1 MQGRELWATRI
12 GLILAAAGNAIGL
25 GNLLRF
31 PSKVALYGGG
41 AFIIPYFIS
50 FILLGIPLMI
60 LEWITGRYAGAKG
73 HGSMVGI
80 MGEFFNQSA
89 LARSIG
95 ALGVSIPFL
104 IVCYYIYIESWTLG
118 FAILALFQK
127 MPTPLHTTNSEL
139 AMAPFLNFFKNYT
152 HPSTWAIFFLIITL
166 IINWYLLS
174 RGITRGIE
182 LTAKIGIPC
191 LLVMGI
197 FLSIV
202 SLSLNHWKG
211 LQGLYFI
218 FKPDFSRLSDMQV
231 WVEAAGQIFFTL
243 SLAMGAIATYAS
255 YVKKNEDVLK
265 TGLYTAGLN
274 EFVEV
279 VIGASIAIPAAFAVF
294 GAASIPELA
303 KQGTFRLG
311 FISMPAILMSLPF
324 GSFLNFIWFFLLFIA
339 ALTSSLALI
348 QPLIALFED
357 EAKLE
362 HSKAV
367 HASMIM
373 VTIGAFLSAFVPGFI
388 DDLDFWAGTLFL
400 LIFALIEIIAFVWL
414 FGFNN
419 FYKELTRDVFFKI
432 PKSWTYIAYS
442 VSIIFIAVLFYFW
455 SITKLPEFLSKTSIN
470 LLIARAFILLTG
482 ILLVAIAIKTKPK
495 RGSI

>member
-1 MQGRELWATRI
+1 MKNREVWASRI

-41 AFIIPYFIS
+41 AFMIPYFIS
-50 FILLGIPLMI
+50 LILLGIPLMI
-60 LEWITGRYAGAKG
+60 LEWIIGRYAGSKG

-80 MGEFFNQSA
+80 MGEFFNQSSI
-89 LARSIG
+89 ARAIG
-95 ALGVSIPFL
+95 TFGVAIPFL

-118 FAILALFQK
+118 FAIKALLHQ
-127 MPTPLHTTNSEL
+127 MPHPVITANSEK
-139 AMAPFLNFFKNYT
+139 AMEPFLHFFKAYT
-152 HPSTWAIFFLIITL
+152 TPSTLAVVFLVIT
-166 IINWYLLS
+166 IAMNWYLLH

-182 LTAKIGIPC
+182 VTAKIGIPC
-191 LLVMGI
+191 LLLMGI

-202 SLSLNHWKG
+202 SLSMNHWKG

-218 FKPDFSRLSDMQV
+218 FKPDFHRLSDMQV

-255 YVKKNEDVLK
+255 YVKYNEDVLK

-279 VIGASIAIPAAFAVF
+279 VIGGSIAIPAAFAIF
-294 GAASIPELA
+294 GAASIPVLA

-311 FISMPAILMSLPF
+311 FISMPAILMSLPY
-324 GSFLNFIWFFLLFIA
+324 GSFLCFLWFALLFIA

-348 QPLIALFED
+348 QPMVALFED
-357 EAKLE
+357 EVNTS
-362 HSKAV
+362 HSTAV
-367 HASMIM
+367 HISMIL
-373 VTIGAFLSAFVPGFI
+373 VTIGAFLSAFVPKFI
-388 DDLDFWAGTLFL
+388 DDVDFWAGTLFL
-400 LIFALIEIIAFVWL
+400 LLSAFIEIIAFVWL

-432 PKSWTYIAYS
+432 PKSWAYIAYS
-442 VSIIFIAVLFYFW
+442 VSLVFIAVLFYFW
-455 SITKLPEFLSKTSIN
+455 AIHRLPGIISQTSLN
-470 LLIARAFILLTG
+470 LLIARGFIAFTIVFLVIL
-482 ILLVAIAIKTKPK
+482 AIKSKPK
-495 RGSI
+495 RTNT

>member
-1 MQGRELWATRI
+1 MEKREVWASRI

-41 AFIIPYFIS
+41 AFMIPYFIS
-50 FILLGIPLMI
+50 LFLLGIPLMI
-60 LEWITGRYAGAKG
+60 LEWIIGRYAGQKG

-80 MGEFFNQSA
+80 MGAFFRQSKI
-89 LARSIG
+89 ARSIG
-95 ALGVSIPFL
+95 TFGVAIPFL

-118 FAILALFQK
+118 FAIMAILHKMPSPGHLASSESAMKPFLHFFKDYTSPSIWAVIFLVITLAL
-127 MPTPLHTTNSEL
+127 
-139 AMAPFLNFFKNYT
+139 
-152 HPSTWAIFFLIITL
+152 
-166 IINWYLLS
+166 NWYLLH
-174 RGITRGIE
+174 RGITKGIE
-182 LTAKIGIPC
+182 ITAKIGIPC
-191 LLVMGI
+191 LLLMGI
-197 FLSIV
+197 FLSFV
-202 SLSLNHWKG
+202 SLEMNHWKG

-255 YVKKNEDVLK
+255 YVKPNEDVLK

-279 VIGASIAIPAAFAVF
+279 FIGGSIAIPAAFAIF
-294 GAASIPELA
+294 GAASIPVLA

-311 FISMPAILMSLPF
+311 FISMPAILMSLPY
-324 GSFLNFIWFFLLFIA
+324 GSILCFMWFALLFIA

-348 QPLIALFED
+348 QPMVALFED
-357 EAKLE
+357 EAKMS
-362 HSKAV
+362 HSSAV
-367 HASMIM
+367 NISMIL
-373 VTIGAFLSAFVPGFI
+373 VTIGACLSAWIPGFI
-388 DDLDFWAGTLFL
+388 DDVDFWAGTLFL
-400 LIFALIEIIAFVWL
+400 LISAFIEIIAFVWL

-432 PKSWTYIAYS
+432 PKSWAVIAYTA
-442 VSIIFIAVLFYFW
+442 SIIFIAVLFYFW
-455 SITKLPEFLSKTSIN
+455 AISKLPLFLKQTNIY
-470 LLIARAFILLTG
+470 LLVSRGFILFT
-482 ILLVAIAIKTKPK
+482 ILLLVGIAIKTSPQKE
-495 RGSI
+495 